1 MAIVAVA
8 IESGQG
14 RSFMEKVVNAPVMQR
29 EKRPDAA
36 IGEAVMT
43 IVQSIE
49 GEACRR
55 FIGAARDGLI
65 TLICMHT
72 LNLTILSRIDAGDKT
87 DMLVSR

>member
-14 RSFMEKVVNAPVMQR
+14 RSFMEKGVDATVMHW

-36 IGEAVMT
+36 RGEAVMT
-43 IVQSIE
+43 IGQSIE

-55 FIGAARDGLI
+55 FIGAARDGCDYSYMR
-65 TLICMHT
+65 TMKFAV
-72 LNLTILSRIDAGDKT
+72 LSRTDAGDKT
-87 DMLVSR
+87 DMPVYR

>member
-14 RSFMEKVVNAPVMQR
+14 RSFMEKGVDATVMHW

-36 IGEAVMT
+36 RGEAVMT

-55 FIGAARDGLI
+55 FIGVARDGLI

-72 LNLTILSRIDAGDKT
+72 LNLTILSRTDAEDET